1 MLTRRSLIAA
11 AAAGPGVA
19 AVAADAVGGE
29 LTGGGAAPVLP
40 AKAEFADM
48 ALTYLDAGATHP
60 MPLGAKAAVEAY
72 LREKALDGSARPLR
86 VGAQEAQ
93 VIAAFGTLVGA
104 EPDELCIVQST
115 TMGENLALL
124 ALGLPQAGGR
134 IVTDALHFFGS
145 FYTYGEMGR
154 AGMDVVTLPLEADG
168 RIAMDKMAQ
177 AINDQTKL
185 VAISH
190 VSTVNGFEHDLK
202 AVCDLAH
209 AHGAYVFAD
218 IIHGAGTTPI
228 DLRAAGV
235 DFAASASYK
244 WLMGDFGLAFFY
256 VRKEVQEKLRRP
268 WWGYHQ
274 LAKFQT
280 HVYPHDTP
288 GDTVADYEAI
298 DGAAGLFA
306 MGAAPWTGVVQLNW
320 SLAWLNQ
327 VGVETIQTWR
337 QPMIEAVQ
345 TELRGRGYG
354 PLTPSDSR
362 TPLVAFSLKDARG
375 KLAERLNGANIRLGL
390 SQNRFRVSL
399 AVFNDMNDI
408 DRLLSVLPKT
418 PPA

>member
-11 AAAGPGVA
+11 AAAGPSLA
-19 AVAADAVGGE
+19 AVASEAQSQDAVP
-29 LTGGGAAPVLP
+29 GGGAPALP
-40 AKAEFADM
+40 AKADFADM

-60 MPLGAKAAVEAY
+60 MPLGAQVAVEAY
-72 LREKALDGSARPLR
+72 LREKTLDGSARPLR
-86 VGAQEAQ
+86 VGAQESEM
-93 VIAAFGTLVGA
+93 IAAFGTLVGA
-104 EPDELCIVQST
+104 SPDELCVIQST

-124 ALGLPQAGGR
+124 ALGLPEAGGR

-168 RIAMDKMAQ
+168 RIAMDKIAQ

-235 DFAASASYK
+235 DFASSASYK

-256 VRKEVQEKLRRP
+256 VRREIQEKLRRP

-274 LAKFQT
+274 VAKFQT

-288 GDTVADYEAI
+288 GDTVADYEAS
-298 DGAAGLFA
+298 DDAGGLFA

-320 SLAWLNQ
+320 SLAWLNR
-327 VGVETIQTWR
+327 VGVETIQAWR
-337 QPMIEAVQ
+337 QPMADAVQ
-345 TELRGRGYG
+345 AELRARGYA
-354 PLTPSDSR
+354 PLTPLGSR
-362 TPLVAFSLKDARG
+362 TPLVAFSLKDARA
-375 KLAERLNGANIRLGL
+375 KLSERLTSANIRLGL

-399 AVFNDMNDI
+399 AVFNDMNDV
-408 DRLLSVLPKT
+408 DRLLGVLPKA
-418 PPA
+418 PPN

>member
-19 AVAADAVGGE
+19 AVASDAMGR
-29 LTGGGAAPVLP
+29 AAAEAPAALP

-93 VIAAFGTLVGA
+93 VIAAFGALVGA
-104 EPDELCIVQST
+104 DPDELCIVQST

-154 AGMDVVTLPLEADG
+154 AGMDVVTLPMEADG
-168 RIAMDKMAQ
+168 RIDMVKMAQ

-209 AHGAYVFAD
+209 AQGAYVFAD

-244 WLMGDFGLAFFY
+244 WLMGDFGLAFLY
-256 VRKEVQEKLRRP
+256 VRREVQEKLRRP

-320 SLAWLNQ
+320 SLAWLNG
-327 VGVETIQTWR
+327 VGGEAIQAWR
-337 QPMIEAVQ
+337 QPMVEAVQ
-345 TELRGRGYG
+345 TELRARGYA
-354 PLTPSDSR
+354 PLTPLDSR
-362 TPLVAFSLKDARG
+362 TPLVAFSLKDARA
-375 KLAERLNGANIRLGL
+375 KLAERLTSASIRLGL

-399 AVFNDMNDI
+399 AVFNDMNDV
-408 DRLLSVLPKT
+408 DRLLGVLPKA